1 MASIQNVSSTLTSS
15 EPISPSSSA
24 TVIHTVTVG
33 KGSHQFIPDIL
44 TASVGD
50 VVKFE
55 FFPLIHSVVRAQYGY
70 PCIPYEDVLEG
81 QEGFFSGLFPV
92 SEIASNPPNWNLTI
106 NDTNPVFFYCSAPGS
121 CINYQMVGVINPNSS
136 TSISVQKRLAKH
148 SDYMLQPG
156 EGFPS
161 EASASLSSV
170 IPVSSDWISPSS
182 STASTGATSPDSLTS
197 GDKLAPAT
205 IAGVVIGVIGFLAT
219 IVGLVAYFLYRIKAK
234 DRKEPDKSQVGVDSS
249 QTLCNSVPENPYAG
263 PNGSLCVSP
272 CSPQQNFTPD
282 SCIMHELDG
291 DPGNI
296 PGISSNNYT

>member
-92 SEIASNPPNWNLTI
+92 SEIASN
-106 NDTNPVFFYCSAPGS
+106 
-121 CINYQMVGVINPNSS
+121 
-136 TSISVQKRLAKH
+136 KRLAKH